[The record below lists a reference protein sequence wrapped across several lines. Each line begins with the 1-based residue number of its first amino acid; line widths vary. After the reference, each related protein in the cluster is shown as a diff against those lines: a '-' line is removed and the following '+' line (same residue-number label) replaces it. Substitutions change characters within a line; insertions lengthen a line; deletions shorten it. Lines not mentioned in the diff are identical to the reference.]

1 MTRNE
6 GNTDRVVRAVLGIV
20 LVALWMLGV
29 TQGVLAIILG
39 VVGAVLII
47 TALVGFCPL
56 YALFG
61 LNTCPVKRS
70 H

>member
-1 MTRNE
+1 MTLNE
-6 GNTDRVVRAVLGIV
+6 GNTDRVVRAILGIG
-20 LVALWMLGV
+20 LVALWILGV

-39 VVGAVLII
+39 VVGAVLVI
-47 TALVGFCPL
+47 TAAVGFCPL
-56 YALFG
+56 YALLG